1 MSNIILEVLA
11 SALRQENEIKR
22 SKTIFKWHDFLCKKT
37 LPSQQ
42 QKILVELISGYK
54 ITGYKVTIQKS
65 IDFLFTI
72 NEHLELKFFLKK
84 LDPR

>member
-11 SALRQENEIKR
+11 SALRQEKEIKR
-22 SKTIFKWHDFLCKKT
+22 SKTILKWHDCLCKKT

-42 QKILVELISGYK
+42 QKILVELISGYSK

-72 NEHLELKFFLKK
+72 NEHLELKLKK
-84 LDPR
+84 KK